1 MSRKHRRV
9 MERAQYAAAVE
20 VFTSEGGRL
29 PSAEGE
35 RQMAQLGVRCDG
47 GDYLY
52 QGYCYE
58 QLGDALAYAR
68 LAESRPSADE
78 GPAPFLHKQ
87 VAAPTDAERALI
99 SSLGIQFDGRAF
111 RFAGYRYDRLADAVS
126 YARRANG
133 TATH

>member
-1 MSRKHRRV
+1 MSRKHHRV
-9 MERAQYAAAVE
+9 PELPQGAAAIE
-20 VFTSEGGRL
+20 VLTPEGGRL

-35 RQMAQLGVRCDG
+35 RQMAELGVGRDG

-58 QLGDALAYAR
+58 ALGDALAYAR
-68 LAESRPSADE
+68 LARSRPGTDE
-78 GPAPFLHKQ
+78 GPAPSPHKH

-133 TATH
+133 TASH